1 MNPNI
6 KALIIIVIILVV
18 IILIAAVPVILIL
31 SNTVGKKNT
40 LTQHECDSC
49 NTSKILDR
57 C

>member
-6 KALIIIVIILVV
+6 KALIIIVIVLVV
-18 IILIAAVPVILIL
+18 FILIAAVPVILIL

-40 LTQHECDSC
+40 LTQHECYSC
-49 NTSKILDR
+49 NTSNILDR